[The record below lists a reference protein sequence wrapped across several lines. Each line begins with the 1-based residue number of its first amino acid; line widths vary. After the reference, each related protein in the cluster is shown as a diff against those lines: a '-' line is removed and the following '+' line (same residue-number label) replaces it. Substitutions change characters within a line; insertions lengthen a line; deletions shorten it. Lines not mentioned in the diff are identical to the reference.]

1 MRILYPCSQVTSAS
15 DKKATGWSS
24 RSICPSEDQHAI
36 VHAQDG
42 AASLAGTAPASTGV
56 YVGCVWQEY
65 ALYLEH
71 ARVAPSVAVLTGSGM
86 NFMVGRVSYSF
97 GLQGAAHAF
106 MPFPPRLCRVGALR
120 PFLSKAY
127 WDCGVPACCR

>member
-1 MRILYPCSQVTSAS
+1 MYRFYLPDVEEDELSPGSLGTRPTCWSMYPTGSMCHPDVLH
-15 DKKATGWSS
+15 AT
-24 RSICPSEDQHAI
+24 

-71 ARVAPSVAVLTGSGM
+71 AHVAPTVAVLTGSGM
-86 NFMVGRVSYSF
+86 NFMVGRVSYTF
-97 GLQGAAHAF
+97 GLQGARSALGP
-106 MPFPPRLCRVGALR
+106 PFFFSC
-120 PFLSKAY
+120 Y
-127 WDCGVPACCR
+127 